1 MEGQCRG
8 GRRIDPRELLSC
20 MADQPRRLRRRLL
33 NTLYQGSAL
42 SGALT
47 LIAICSVITLQVIFN
62 AIDKLMLALAGE
74 AIGLTVPSYSEI
86 SGLLLASGTFLA
98 LGYTFRQAAH
108 IQVTLVLQHLP
119 DRVRQWSQRL
129 SFAIAIGMVSFLTFY
144 MGFITWEAWI
154 YQDVTPGI
162 IPIPL
167 WIPQCSMTLGSAIL
181 CVALVDTACTGFE
194 GTLDA

>member
-1 MEGQCRG
+1 MTE
-8 GRRIDPRELLSC
+8 
-20 MADQPRRLRRRLL
+20 QPRRLHRRLL
-33 NTLYQGSAL
+33 NTLYQVSAL
-42 SGALT
+42 FGALS
-47 LIAICSVITLQVIFN
+47 LIAICSVITLQVAFN

-119 DRVRQWSQRL
+119 DRAREWSQRL

-194 GTLDA
+194 GAPDA